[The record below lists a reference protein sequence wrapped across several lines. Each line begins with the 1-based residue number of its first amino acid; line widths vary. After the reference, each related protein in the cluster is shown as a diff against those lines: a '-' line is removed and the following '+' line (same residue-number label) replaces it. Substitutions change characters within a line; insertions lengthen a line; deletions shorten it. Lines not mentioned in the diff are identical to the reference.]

1 MAVFST
7 TLLLFL
13 IFFIRVNCAD
23 DYDDVTTH
31 RPQQDEDDV
40 TRGQKSFDDVG
51 GGGVIKT
58 KSLNVLERKLKT
70 QRVGGEGV
78 GDGEEVAGVQVPRSE
93 VKRSRSWVENTMFAW
108 GKRHGQPTLSAPRGK
123 RSTAPH
129 RRRWSDHSMS
139 TWGRKRSL
147 DAPGNEE
154 EEELRRE
161 ETGEGVDDWTPQ
173 RGNNGNGEV
182 ETEDDGG
189 RPSTH
194 RRAAVQKRRWSDHSM
209 SVWGK
214 RRIPTTRG
222 PGDGGGEDNRAAA
235 VDPENEAED
244 AESHPLNQGTSYP
257 ALGDRGPHPLYFALF
272 NQRNGA
278 PKRNWATNTM
288 NVWGKRST
296 PQKIQG

>member
-7 TLLLFL
+7 TRLLLL

-31 RPQQDEDDV
+31 RPQQNEDDV

-51 GGGVIKT
+51 GGVKT
-58 KSLNVLERKLKT
+58 KFLNVLERKLKT

-78 GDGEEVAGVQVPRSE
+78 SGGEEVAGVQVPGSE
-93 VKRSRSWVENTMFAW
+93 VKRSRSWAENTMYAW
-108 GKRHGQPTLSAPRGK
+108 GKRQRQPTLSPPRAK

-139 TWGRKRSL
+139 SWGRKRSL
-147 DAPGNEE
+147 TAPGN

-161 ETGEGVDDWTPQ
+161 ETGGVDDWLQ
-173 RGNNGNGEV
+173 RGNNGDGEV
-182 ETEDDGG
+182 ETGPEKG
-189 RPSTH
+189 RPSSH
-194 RRAAVQKRRWSDHSM
+194 RRAAVQKRRWSEHSM

-222 PGDGGGEDNRAAA
+222 PGYGGGGGEDDKAAA
-235 VDPENEAED
+235 VDPENETD
-244 AESHPLNQGTSYP
+244 AESHFLNQGTSYP
-257 ALGDRGPHPLYFALF
+257 ALSNRGPRPLYFALL